1 VKRTIEVSEDIEE
14 RLKHLQQLFEEANKP
29 ISIEALIVDI
39 VDDAVDVWIGNF
51 EDDQIED

>member
-1 VKRTIEVSEDIEE
+1 MKRTIEVSEDIEE